1 MAEINAQSSGSRS
14 TGKIRS
20 RKAST
25 RIDMTP
31 MVDLAFLLLTFFML
45 ATTFNKSLVM
55 ELVMPEKVD
64 STQTPPLIQPEDVL
78 NLVLGGNNQVFWY
91 QGEDASQGQLTSYST
106 SGIRQVLLDNREKK
120 KLWVFIKP
128 SDASNYQNVV
138 NVLDEMSITAIQR
151 YSVADLT
158 AADRALV
165 KLDAQ
170 TLTN

>member
-1 MAEINAQSSGSRS
+1 MAEINAQSGGSRS
-14 TGKIRS
+14 TGNIRS

-45 ATTFNKSLVM
+45 TTTFNQSMVM
-55 ELVMPEKVD
+55 ELVIPEKAD
-64 STQTPPLIQPEDVL
+64 STQTLPLVKPEEVL
-78 NLVLGGNNQVFWY
+78 NLVLGSNNQVFWY
-91 QGEDASQGQLTSYST
+91 QGEDASRGQLTSYST
-106 SGIRQVLLDNREKK
+106 SGIRQVLLENREKK

-128 SDASNYQNVV
+128 SDAANYQ

-151 YSVADLT
+151 YSVAELT

-165 KLDAQ
+165 KLDPQ
-170 TLTN
+170 TFTN

>member
-1 MAEINAQSSGSRS
+1 MAEINAQSGGSRS
-14 TGKIRS
+14 AGKIRS

-45 ATTFNKSLVM
+45 ATTFNQSLVM
-55 ELVMPEKVD
+55 ELVMPEKAD
-64 STQTPPLIQPEDVL
+64 STQTLPPIEAENVL
-78 NLVLGGNNQVFWY
+78 NLVLGRNNQVFWY

-106 SGIRQVLLDNREKK
+106 NGIRQVLLEHREKK

-128 SDASNYQNVV
+128 SQASNYQNVV

-151 YSVADLT
+151 YSLADLT
-158 AADRALV
+158 AADCALV
-165 KLDAQ
+165 KLDSQ
-170 TLTN
+170 TFTN

>member
-1 MAEINAQSSGSRS
+1 MAEINAQSDGSRS
-14 TGKIRS
+14 AGKIRS

-55 ELVMPEKVD
+55 ELLMPEKAD
-64 STQTPPLIQPEDVL
+64 SAQTLPPIEAENVL
-78 NLVLGGNNQVFWY
+78 NLVLGSNNQVFWY

-106 SGIRQVLLDNREKK
+106 NGIRQVLLEHREKK

-128 SDASNYQNVV
+128 SQASNYQNVV

-151 YSVADLT
+151 YSLADLT

-165 KLDAQ
+165 KLDS
-170 TLTN
+170 